1 MGRGNG
7 GGGSGLGA
15 GEGLDAAIVRGLVD
29 AAPDGLVMADE
40 QGLILLVNQR
50 LEELFGY
57 ERGELIGRP
66 VEMLLPEGLRASH
79 RAHRT
84 RYRAEP
90 RARAMGAGVELFGR
104 HSNGADFP
112 VEISLSPLRSE
123 AGLRIIAAVRD
134 VSERRAAGAHTREI
148 QRILDTIRDAV
159 LMFDRDT
166 LRFTYVNQG
175 AIEQLGYSREE
186 LLRMTPLHIKPEF
199 TEAGFRALIARI
211 APGESLT
218 YTTAHR
224 RRDGV
229 DIQVE
234 VVLQHPPL
242 DREAPSGWMVSMARD
257 LTDRLEAEHRA
268 NAAEREV
275 AVLEDRQRIARDLHD
290 TVIQRLFAAGL
301 GIEAIR
307 GRVGDSLASERL
319 EQVVDDL
326 DDTVRQLRSSIFQLS
341 LAPSARTLRT
351 MIIDV
356 CAEELAALGSD
367 PDIRFEGP
375 VDTVD
380 DAQAEYV
387 IAVLREALSNI
398 ARHAHATRI
407 RVSVTV
413 DDHLSLRI
421 EDNGIGFTGPRPSG
435 HGLDNMA
442 ERAAELAGT
451 FDISP
456 GTDGG
461 THVQW
466 RVPLS

>member
-1 MGRGNG
+1 
-7 GGGSGLGA
+7 
-15 GEGLDAAIVRGLVD
+15 
-29 AAPDGLVMADE
+29 
-40 QGLILLVNQR
+40 
-50 LEELFGY
+50 
-57 ERGELIGRP
+57 
-66 VEMLLPEGLRASH
+66 
-79 RAHRT
+79 
-84 RYRAEP
+84 
-90 RARAMGAGVELFGR
+90 
-104 HSNGADFP
+104 
-112 VEISLSPLRSE
+112 
-123 AGLRIIAAVRD
+123 
-134 VSERRAAGAHTREI
+134 
-148 QRILDTIRDAV
+148 
-159 LMFDRDT
+159 MFDRDT
-166 LRFTYVNQG
+166 LRFTYVNEG

-186 LLRMTPLHIKPEF
+186 LLTMTPLHIKPEF
-199 TEAGFRALIARI
+199 TEAGFRALFSRI

-234 VVLQHPPL
+234 AVLQHPPL
-242 DREAPSGWMVSMARD
+242 GREAPSGWMVSMARD
-257 LTDRLEAEHRA
+257 LTDRLEAEHRVK
-268 NAAEREV
+268 AAEREV

-356 CAEELAALGSD
+356 CAEELAALGSH

-380 DAQAEYV
+380 DARAEHV

-421 EDNGIGFTGPRPSG
+421 EDNGSGFTGPRPG
-435 HGLDNMA
+435 GNGLDNMA
-442 ERAAELAGT
+442 ARAAELAGT
-451 FDISP
+451 FDVSP

-461 THVQW
+461 THLLW
-466 RVPLS
+466 RVALS